1 MYPPNLAGGATPT
14 GALLATPAI
23 SAITAVRS
31 QLLVAAAALR
41 TE

>member
-23 SAITAVRS
+23 TANPA
-31 QLLVAAAALR
+31 QLLAAAAALR

>member
-23 SAITAVRS
+23 TAITANPA
-31 QLLVAAAALR
+31 QLSLAAAALR

>member
-23 SAITAVRS
+23 TANPA
-31 QLLVAAAALR
+31 QLSLAAAALR

>member
-1 MYPPNLAGGATPT
+1 MYPPNLAGGATPP

-23 SAITAVRS
+23 TANPA
-31 QLLVAAAALR
+31 QLSLAAAALR

>member
-23 SAITAVRS
+23 TANPA
-31 QLLVAAAALR
+31 QLSLAAAALHP
-41 TE
+41 E

>member
-23 SAITAVRS
+23 TAFRA